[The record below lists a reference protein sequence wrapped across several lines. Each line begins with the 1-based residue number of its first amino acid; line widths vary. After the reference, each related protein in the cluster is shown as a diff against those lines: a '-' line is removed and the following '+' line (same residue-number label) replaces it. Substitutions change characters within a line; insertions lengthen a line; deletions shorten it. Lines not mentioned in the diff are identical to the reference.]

1 MWRTSRTAGARSNPV
16 RIHLASAAIAL
27 AVAAVACAQP
37 RNDPLALADQTTQGV
52 YNVDYDATVARFDDA
67 LKSQVTRAS
76 IGQLS
81 DQMHALGAY
90 HGLKQTSADPD
101 KGRYDF
107 EAAFDK
113 GTLLVELRV
122 DPDQKIGAYRIVP
135 QPGGT
140 PPNSTPSPN

>member
-1 MWRTSRTAGARSNPV
+1 V
-16 RIHLASAAIAL
+16 RIHVAAAAIAL

-37 RNDPLALADQTTQGV
+37 HTDPLALADQTTQGV
-52 YNVDYDATVARFDDA
+52 YNADYDATVARFDDA
-67 LKSQVTRAS
+67 LKAQVTRAS

-90 HGLKQTSADPD
+90 HGLKQTNADPD

-113 GTLLVELRV
+113 GKLLVELRV
-122 DPDQKIGAYRIVP
+122 DPDQKIGAYRVVP
-135 QPGGT
+135 QPNGT
-140 PPNSTPSPN
+140 PPNGTPSPR

>member
-1 MWRTSRTAGARSNPV
+1 MRTPFAA
-16 RIHLASAAIAL
+16 AAIAL
-27 AVAAVACAQP
+27 AVAAVGCAQS
-37 RNDPLALADQTTQGV
+37 RTDPQALADQTTLGV

-81 DQMHALGAY
+81 DQMHALGMY

-101 KGRYDF
+101 KGRYDY

-122 DPDQKIGAYRIVP
+122 DPDQKIGAYRVVP
-135 QPGGT
+135 QPGGAR
-140 PPNSTPSPN
+140 PNSTPSPR